1 MRIKTLMRC
10 SSGIVEARES
20 LAAAAMRLASDPGGC
35 LVVMD
40 GGRLAGVLTPADARA
55 AGPSTVPCLAVHE
68 LPAFTSGLTVAD
80 AMRRDPVIVPPDATS
95 SDVAHAL
102 RTRGHRAAVVADR
115 VEVMGVVT
123 TTDLL
128 GALVERLEQETPPRL
143 SRLLV
148 AVSLAASPGRRRS
161 MHTALDVALD
171 ITRRHG
177 AMLTLLH
184 VMRGLSRRV
193 AEGLPA
199 GVEADVQ
206 RWRLAE
212 ARAALARLVP
222 REDRSTTRVDVRAG
236 DVVEGVL
243 NSAATTGAELIVM
256 GGRPGAAVVRETIR
270 RAPCPVLAT

>member
-20 LAAAAMRLASDPGGC
+20 LAAATVRLASDPGGC
-35 LVVMD
+35 LVVVD

-68 LPAFTSGLTVAD
+68 MPALTSRLTVAD

-95 SDVAHAL
+95 ANVAHAL
-102 RTRGHRAAVVADR
+102 RVRGHRAAVVADG
-115 VEVMGVVT
+115 VEVVGVVT

-128 GALVERLEQETPPRL
+128 GSLVERLEQETPPRL

-148 AVSLAASPGRRRS
+148 AVSLAASPRRRCS
-161 MHTALDVALD
+161 MQPALDVALD
-171 ITRRHG
+171 ITQRHG

-184 VMRGLSRRV
+184 VMRGLSLRV
-193 AEGLPA
+193 AEGLPS
-199 GVEADVQ
+199 GVDADVQ

-212 ARAALARLVP
+212 ARAALQSLVP
-222 REDRSTTRVDVRAG
+222 LEDRSMTRVDVLAG

-243 NSAATTGAELIVM
+243 KSAATTGAELIVM

-270 RAPCPVLAT
+270 RAPCPVLAV